1 MTIRHLKQNVR
12 SSKACPESVAAWI
25 INQSNIFGAHLKEE
39 KFYQECYQNFK
50 ELKKSVRS
58 YMCYYNNYRYSEVLN
73 ELAPNEFRK
82 LAV

>member
-1 MTIRHLKQNVR
+1 MSRVDRCLDNHPIEHFWV
-12 SSKACPESVAAWI
+12 
-25 INQSNIFGAHLKEE
+25 IFKEE
-39 KFYQECYQNFK
+39 KFYQECYQNFE